1 MRNNNNNMVT
11 NIYIKQLFRILK
23 KYGQVNLFKTRV
35 PMDRLQLIIEKYGP
49 HDYFYRIYREFFQ
62 KNSIFRFE
70 MSIEYD
76 NFINNIYKKK
86 LIEYLQKE
94 NIYDVIKN
102 EYECDRNSW
111 KKLDSF
117 EEYLDKKQWFEVLTD
132 AFPWKN
138 ASKNYEYWENLNDEI
153 MFFLE
158 SQREEW

>member
-1 MRNNNNNMVT
+1 MIT

-23 KYGQVNLFKTRV
+23 KYGKVNLFKTRV

-49 HDYFYRIYREFFQ
+49 HDYFYRIDRYFFQ
-62 KNSIFRFE
+62 KHSIFELEISR
-70 MSIEYD
+70 EYD
-76 NFINNIYKKK
+76 NFINNVYKKK
-86 LIEYLQKE
+86 IVEYLQKE
-94 NIYDVIKN
+94 NIYDIIKH
-102 EYECDRNSW
+102 EYECDRNPW

-117 EEYLDKKQWFEVLTD
+117 EEYLDKKQWFEVLSD

-138 ASKNYEYWENLNDEI
+138 ASKNYEYWANLSDEI

>member
-1 MRNNNNNMVT
+1 MVT

-23 KYGQVNLFKTRV
+23 KYGKVNSFKMQV

-62 KNSIFRFE
+62 KHSIFGFE
-70 MSIEYD
+70 IYREYD

-117 EEYLDKKQWFEVLTD
+117 EEYLDKKKWFEVLTD
-132 AFPWKN
+132 AFPWRN
-138 ASKNYEYWENLNDEI
+138 TSKNYEYWENLNDEI
-153 MFFLE
+153 MLFLE

>member
-1 MRNNNNNMVT
+1 MVT

-76 NFINNIYKKK
+76 NFINDVYKKK
-86 LIEYLQKE
+86 IVEYLQKE

-117 EEYLDKKQWFEVLTD
+117 EEYLDKKHWFEVLTD
-132 AFPWKN
+132 AFQWKN

>member
-1 MRNNNNNMVT
+1 MIT
-11 NIYIKQLFRILK
+11 NIYIKQLFHILK

-62 KNSIFRFE
+62 KHSIFRFE
-70 MSIEYD
+70 ISREYD
-76 NFINNIYKKK
+76 SFINDVYKKK
-86 LIEYLQKE
+86 LVEYLQKE
-94 NIYDVIKN
+94 NIYDIIKH

-117 EEYLDKKQWFEVLTD
+117 EEYLDKTQWFEVFSD
-132 AFPWKN
+132 AFPLKN
-138 ASKNYEYWENLNDEI
+138 TSKNYEYWANLRDEI

-158 SQREEW
+158 SQKEAW

>member
-1 MRNNNNNMVT
+1 MVT

-76 NFINNIYKKK
+76 NLINDVYKKK

-117 EEYLDKKQWFEVLTD
+117 EEYLDKKQWFEVLSD

-138 ASKNYEYWENLNDEI
+138 TSKNYEYWENLNDEI

>member
-1 MRNNNNNMVT
+1 MVT

-76 NFINNIYKKK
+76 NFINDVYKKK